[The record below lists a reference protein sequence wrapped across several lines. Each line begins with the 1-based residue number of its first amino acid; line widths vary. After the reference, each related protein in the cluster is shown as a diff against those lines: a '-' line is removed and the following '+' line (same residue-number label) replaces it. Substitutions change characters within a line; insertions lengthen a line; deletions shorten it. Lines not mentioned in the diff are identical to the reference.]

1 MNVQLLSYTQN
12 PELLIATAA
21 KLCYSPSNISD
32 LMDAQTPEEI
42 DSFISRLE
50 EMGHESPFEHVSYT
64 FAIEGVSRVLEQQL
78 TRHRIASY
86 SIQSGRYVDRNNA
99 EFYMPGDID
108 ECEEAK
114 DFYVDVIKH
123 SKEAYENIY
132 KALLHQYLL
141 IEANKYSNELTIF
154 MDKLKEDKDYCF
166 EWFRTNKDKNIK
178 KIFRD
183 KKKKAL
189 ENARFVFPNSLETK
203 IIVTMNV
210 RTLWNFFKHRM
221 CFRAQ
226 DEIRE
231 LARLMLSIL
240 KQTSPRIFK
249 HAGASCV
256 TGICPEGSMQCDQ
269 LKGKIPTHKDV
280 KELIKKYYK
289 DGRVI

>member
-1 MNVQLLSYTQN
+1 MKVQLLSHTQN

-32 LMDAQTPEEI
+32 LMEAQTPEEV
-42 DSFISRLE
+42 DNFISRLE

-86 SIQSGRYVDRNNA
+86 SIQSGRYVDRSNA
-99 EFYMPGDID
+99 EFYMPGDI
-108 ECEEAK
+108 ENNELAK
-114 DFYVDVIKH
+114 DIYIDIIEH
-123 SKEAYENIY
+123 SKEAYEQIY

-141 IEANKYSNELTIF
+141 LEISKIGDLSIFIESMKADRE
-154 MDKLKEDKDYCF
+154 YCF
-166 EWFRTNKDKNIK
+166 NWFKNNESKEVK
-178 KIFRD
+178 KVFRAL
-183 KKKKAL
+183 KKKAV

-210 RTLWNFFKHRM
+210 RTLWNFFKHRC

-231 LARLMLSIL
+231 LAIIMLRIL
-240 KQTSPRIFK
+240 KETSPRIFR
-249 HAGASCV
+249 HAGASCI
-256 TGICPEGSMQCDQ
+256 TGICPEGSMQCKQ
-269 LKGKIPTHKDV
+269 LKGKVPTFKDV

>member
-1 MNVQLLSYTQN
+1 MNVKLLSYTKN

-21 KLCYSPSNISD
+21 KLCYSSSDIED
-32 LMDAQTPEEI
+32 LMKAQTTEEI
-42 DSFISRLE
+42 DNFISKLE
-50 EMGHESPFEHVSYT
+50 EYKHESPFEHVSYT

-78 TRHRIASY
+78 TRHRISSF
-86 SIQSGRYVDRNNA
+86 SIQSGRFVDRNNA
-99 EFYMPGDID
+99 QFYLPGDI
-108 ECEEAK
+108 ENNELAK
-114 DFYVDVIKH
+114 DIYIDVINH

-141 IEANKYSNELTIF
+141 LECNTLNELEIF
-154 MDKLKEDKDYCF
+154 IDKLKEDRDYCF
-166 EWFRTNKDKNIK
+166 NWFKNNDNK
-178 KIFRD
+178 KIREIFRN

-210 RTLWNFFKHRM
+210 RSLWNFFKHRC

-231 LARLMLSIL
+231 LAFIMLSIL
-240 KQTSPRIFK
+240 KEVSPRIFK
-249 HAGASCV
+249 HAGTSCKI
-256 TGICPEGSMQCDQ
+256 GICPEGNMQCQQ
-269 LKGKIPTHKDV
+269 LKGIIPTYKDI
-280 KELIKKYYK
+280 KELINKYYK

>member
-1 MNVQLLSYTQN
+1 MNVKLLSHTKD

-21 KLCYSPSNISD
+21 KLCYSPSNIED
-32 LMDAQTPEEI
+32 LMNAQTAEEI
-42 DSFISRLE
+42 DNFISRLE

-99 EFYMPGDID
+99 QFYMPGDI
-108 ECEEAK
+108 EENELAK
-114 DFYVDVIKH
+114 DIYVDVIEH
-123 SKEAYENIY
+123 SKKAYEQIW
-132 KALLHQYLL
+132 KALLHQYILV
-141 IEANKYSNELTIF
+141 EASSNDDLEAYVPDF
-154 MDKLKEDKDYCF
+154 KDDREFCF
-166 EWFRTNKDKNIK
+166 EWFKNHKNKEVKA
-178 KIFRD
+178 IFRTL
-183 KKKKAL
+183 KKKAL

-210 RTLWNFFKHRM
+210 RTLWNFFKHRC

-231 LARLMLSIL
+231 LAIIMLRIL
-240 KQTSPRIFK
+240 KETSPRIFR
-249 HAGASCV
+249 HAGASCI
-256 TGICPEGSMQCDQ
+256 TGICPEGSMQCEQ
-269 LKGKIPTHKDV
+269 LKGKVPTFKDV

-289 DGRVI
+289 DGRVM

>member
-1 MNVQLLSYTQN
+1 MNVKLLSHTNN

-21 KLCYSPSNISD
+21 KLCYSPSNIED
-32 LMDAQTPEEI
+32 LMNAQTPEEI
-42 DSFISRLE
+42 DNFISRLE

-99 EFYMPGDID
+99 EFYMPGDI
-108 ECEEAK
+108 ENNEIAK
-114 DFYVDVIKH
+114 DVYIDIIEH
-123 SKEAYENIY
+123 SKEAYDSIY

-141 IEANKYSNELTIF
+141 IELNAVEGLEIF
-154 MDKLKEDKDYCF
+154 IDKMKTDRDYCF
-166 EWFRTNKDKNIK
+166 DWFKNNERKAIK
-178 KIFRD
+178 KKFRD
-183 KKKKAL
+183 LKKKAL

-210 RTLWNFFKHRM
+210 RTLWNFFKHRC

-231 LARLMLSIL
+231 LAKLMLAL
-240 KQTSPRIFK
+240 LREVSPRIFK

-256 TGICPEGSMQCDQ
+256 TGICPEGSMQCEQ
-269 LKGKIPTHKDV
+269 LKGRIPTYKDV
-280 KELIKKYYK
+280 KELIRKYYK
-289 DGRVI
+289 DGRVV

>member
-1 MNVQLLSYTQN
+1 MNVKLLSHTKD

-21 KLCYSPSNISD
+21 KLCYSPSNIED
-32 LMDAQTPEEI
+32 LMNAQTAEEI
-42 DSFISRLE
+42 DNFISRLE

-99 EFYMPGDID
+99 QFYMPGDI
-108 ECEEAK
+108 EENELAK
-114 DFYVDVIKH
+114 DIYVDVIEH
-123 SKEAYENIY
+123 SKKAYEQIW
-132 KALLHQYLL
+132 KALLHQYILV
-141 IEANKYSNELTIF
+141 EASSNDDLEAYVPDF
-154 MDKLKEDKDYCF
+154 KDDREFCF
-166 EWFRTNKDKNIK
+166 EWFKNHKNKEVKA
-178 KIFRD
+178 IFRTL
-183 KKKKAL
+183 KKKAL

-210 RTLWNFFKHRM
+210 RTLWNFFKHRC

-231 LARLMLSIL
+231 LAIIMLRIL
-240 KQTSPRIFK
+240 RETSPRIFK

-256 TGICPEGSMQCDQ
+256 TGICPEGNMQCEQ
-269 LKGKIPTHKDV
+269 LKGKIPTFKDV

-289 DGRVI
+289 DGRVV

>member
-1 MNVQLLSYTQN
+1 MNVQLLSHTNN

-21 KLCYSPSNISD
+21 KLCYSPSNIED
-32 LMDAQTPEEI
+32 LMNAQTPEEV
-42 DSFISRLE
+42 DNFISRLE

-99 EFYMPGDID
+99 QFYMPGDIK
-108 ECEEAK
+108 ENEIAK
-114 DFYVDVIKH
+114 DIYVDIIEH
-123 SKEAYENIY
+123 SKKAYEEIW
-132 KALLHQYLL
+132 KSLLHQYILV
-141 IEANKYSNELTIF
+141 EASNNDDLEAYASDF
-154 MDKLKEDKDYCF
+154 KHDRDFCF
-166 EWFRTNKDKNIK
+166 EWFKNHQNKEFKA
-178 KIFRD
+178 IFRNL
-183 KKKKAL
+183 KKKAL

-210 RTLWNFFKHRM
+210 RTLWNFFKHRC

-231 LARLMLSIL
+231 LAKLMLAIL
-240 KQTSPRIFK
+240 RETSPRIFK
-249 HAGASCV
+249 HAGPSCV
-256 TGICPEGSMQCDQ
+256 SGICPEGNMQCNQ

-280 KELIKKYYK
+280 RQLIKKYYK

>member
-1 MNVQLLSYTQN
+1 MNVQLLSHTKD

-21 KLCYSPSNISD
+21 KLCYSPSNIDD
-32 LMDAQTPEEI
+32 LMNAQTPEEV
-42 DSFISRLE
+42 DNFISRLE

-86 SIQSGRYVDRNNA
+86 SIQSGRYVDRSNA
-99 EFYMPGDID
+99 EFYMPGDIED
-108 ECEEAK
+108 CEIAR
-114 DFYVDVIKH
+114 DMYIDVIEH
-123 SKEAYENIY
+123 SKEAYDNIY

-141 IEANKYSNELTIF
+141 IECSTMNELEIF
-154 MDKLKEDKDYCF
+154 MDKLKTDRDYCF
-166 EWFRTNKDKNIK
+166 DWFKNNESKEIK
-178 KIFRD
+178 AIFRN

-189 ENARFVFPNSLETK
+189 ENARFVFPSSLETK

-231 LARLMLSIL
+231 LAKIMLAIL
-240 KQTSPRIFK
+240 KKTSPRIFK
-249 HAGASCV
+249 HAGAACV
-256 TGICPEGSMQCDQ
+256 TGICPEGNMQCEQ
-269 LKGKIPTHKDV
+269 LKGKIPTYKDV
-280 KELIKKYYK
+280 RKLIIKYYK
-289 DGRVI
+289 EGRVI